1 MEYRHTVVQYLKDW
15 KTVRY
20 VGTYLLLEYYY
31 LFIIMFSPILFT
43 LLCLVSVSCLSLITF
58 SRKENKISADLHGL
72 R

>member
-20 VGTYLLLEYYY
+20 VGTDLLLEYYY

-43 LLCLVSVSCLSLITF
+43 LLCLVSVSL
-58 SRKENKISADLHGL
+58 AYH
-72 R
+72 

>member
-43 LLCLVSVSCLSLITF
+43 LLCLVSVSL
-58 SRKENKISADLHGL
+58 AYH
-72 R
+72 